1 MHPYV
6 HCGIIYSSQDM
17 EATEVPIDRWMGKEN
32 MYTHTHTHSHISF
45 FLDKPLAYLR
55 NSDSSVT
62 SHYRAWYGSKFQ
74 CCKEQYCIGT

>member
-1 MHPYV
+1 MFIVALFTVAKIWKQLKCPL
-6 HCGIIYSSQDM
+6 
-17 EATEVPIDRWMGKEN
+17 IDEWVKKICTH
-32 MYTHTHTHSHISF
+32 THTHTHSHISF

-62 SHYRAWYGSKFQ
+62 SHYRAWYGSKFR